1 MPFDSYVFVLF
12 FLPLLVLVWRAVA
25 IVHRPSLGLVLLCAS
40 ILFCFWASPAALLV
54 LGIMVPV
61 NYGLGLAL
69 AAPGER
75 EGSLKRRGLLLLAL
89 LVNFA
94 PLVLVRYLP
103 RLGALVPSLACAERE
118 LPFWSTLWEGM
129 SPAAGNSFVL
139 GTSELAGISFW
150 TLVQAAWLVSVYKR
164 YLEPEGLMRHGIF
177 SLAFPY
183 LLAGPIVRYEQ
194 MGQQF
199 DRLDAPALSTLATGL
214 GLFLAGL
221 AKKVLLA
228 NWLGAHADTVYAAAA
243 AGSALTSMEAM
254 LGVLAFSFQIYFD
267 FSGYTDMAM
276 GAALML
282 GLRLPENFAAPYR
295 ATGFIEFWRRWNI
308 TLSTFVRDYVYQPLA
323 GAAPSLP
330 RSFIGVMAGIGAVA
344 LWHGAALNFL
354 VWGLVH
360 AIFLALNAALR
371 HAKSPVLDTLL
382 SGLVVRTFC
391 ILVTFVLVS
400 LSWVLFRADSLPH
413 ALALYRALIDVT
425 PPGALSCFAN
435 GHFAGVT
442 SLLPLILAA
451 VCTFALPTAREV
463 FLGCRDG
470 SRPWLSFTPTLPWA
484 LVLAA
489 AAFACLSV
497 MDMTRPFIF

>member
-25 IVHRPSLGLVLLCAS
+25 IVHKPALGPVLLGAS
-40 ILFCFWASPAALLV
+40 ILFCFWASPAALLI
-54 LGIMVPV
+54 LGLMILV

-75 EGSLKRRGLLLLAL
+75 EGSLRRKGLLFLAL
-89 LVNFA
+89 VLNFT
-94 PLVLVRYLP
+94 PLLLVRYLP
-103 RLGALVPSLACAERE
+103 RLGLLFPSLSGVERE
-118 LPFWSTLWEGM
+118 IPFWSTLWEGM
-129 SPAAGNSFVL
+129 AASGPENVFVL
-139 GTSELAGISFW
+139 GTTELAGISFW
-150 TLVQAAWLVSVYKR
+150 TLVQAAWLISIYKR
-164 YLEPEGLMRHGIF
+164 HLEPEGLMRHGLF

-194 MGQQF
+194 MGTQF
-199 DRLDAPALSTLATGL
+199 DNLDAPALSTLATGL

-228 NWLGAHADTVYAAAA
+228 NWLGAHADTIFAAAA
-243 AGSALTSMEAM
+243 EGYALTSTEAL
-254 LGVLAFSFQIYFD
+254 LGVLAFSFQVYFD
-267 FSGYTDMAM
+267 FSGYIDMAL

-308 TLSTFVRDYVYQPLA
+308 TLSSFVREYVYQPLA
-323 GAAPSLP
+323 GPAPSFP
-330 RSFIGVMAGIGAVA
+330 RAFLGVMAGLLAIG

-354 VWGLVH
+354 AWILLHALFLGLNV
-360 AIFLALNAALR
+360 ALR
-371 HAKSPVLDTLL
+371 KAKGPGLDAFF
-382 SGLVVRTFC
+382 SGLFVRGIC

-400 LSWVLFRADSLPH
+400 LAWVLFRADSLPH
-413 ALALYRALIDVT
+413 ALALYRALFDVT
-425 PPGALSCFAN
+425 GSLSLFAN
-435 GHFAGVT
+435 GYFSGAI
-442 SLLPLILAA
+442 SLVPLIIAA
-451 VCTFALPTAREV
+451 ICTFALPTAREV

-470 SRPWLSFTPTLPWA
+470 SRPWLNFAPTLSWA
-484 LVLAA
+484 LVLAC